1 HIRALNCVQSLYLLR
16 STLKLFKQAV
26 INGLQQDLENDEIRQ
41 ASQPRTRP
49 HWFHDKSFFA
59 LSGPGFLNEAL
70 GMHQGYPGRI
80 QRPSI
85 ATIQVAREKQMVAG
99 HNKDEDNGTKI
110 HLLMGRVNPFLAQN
124 LHYPTATA
132 RRTGP
137 PLHDGSGRWT
147 DSQPGNSPARQRQI
161 QRDRPLLVARRNQ
174 RRERRQDIVTGVPG
188 RAPPRQGADAW
199 RLLPSSA
206 PAARKQAAWQER
218 PKALDVIPQ
227 CRCSPTYQ
235 QERK

>member
-1 HIRALNCVQSLYLLR
+1 
-16 STLKLFKQAV
+16 
-26 INGLQQDLENDEIRQ
+26 
-41 ASQPRTRP
+41 
-49 HWFHDKSFFA
+49 
-59 LSGPGFLNEAL
+59 
-70 GMHQGYPGRI
+70 M
-80 QRPSI
+80 
-85 ATIQVAREKQMVAG
+85 QVAREKQMVAG

-110 HLLMGRVNPFLAQN
+110 HLLMGR
-124 LHYPTATA
+124 
-132 RRTGP
+132 
-137 PLHDGSGRWT
+137 
-147 DSQPGNSPARQRQI
+147 
-161 QRDRPLLVARRNQ
+161 
-174 RRERRQDIVTGVPG
+174 DIVTGVPG